1 MGAPERPFTRLVP
14 KDRVGQAEAWALR
27 PLNPPPPPPA
37 APPPSSP
44 PVEEIERR
52 ALERGHEQGFAEAA
66 RIAQQVRDQHGAQLG
81 AVLEALRGRFAQL
94 EAGAAEAVLGLA
106 IEIARKV
113 VRREV
118 EQRADSVLPVVRE
131 ALALVIQHHAQPCVY
146 LHPDDLELVRRDL
159 APDGRFNG
167 CAFVA
172 DGTLERGGCR
182 VDTPHGDVDATL
194 ATRWRRVLADLGYPD
209 EPLGASPDPAA
220 AATPAA
226 AAAAAPEATD
236 PDAR

>member
-14 KDRVGQAEAWALR
+14 KERVGQADAWAMR
-27 PLNPPPPPPA
+27 PLNPAPPPPA
-37 APPPSSP
+37 PSGP

-81 AVLEALRGRFAQL
+81 AVLDALRGRFAQL

-113 VRREV
+113 VRREI
-118 EQRADSVLPVVRE
+118 EQRADAVLPVVRE
-131 ALALVIQHHAQPCVY
+131 ALALVIQHHAQPSVY
-146 LHPDDLELVRRDL
+146 LHPDDLDLVQRDL

-167 CAFVA
+167 CRFVA
-172 DGTLERGGCR
+172 DGALERGGCR
-182 VDTPHGDVDATL
+182 VETPHGDVDATL
-194 ATRWRRVLADLGYPD
+194 STRWQRVLADLGSPD
-209 EPLGASPDPAA
+209 EPLGAAPPSP
-220 AATPAA
+220 
-226 AAAAAPEATD
+226 
-236 PDAR
+236 